1 MDSAIGCVME
11 RVRERAE
18 HNKQSYISF
27 YFVHWIPHTPTKV
40 SLTHCIY
47 CDRWWCRGLL
57 LLLFATFAAW
67 VNVAVP
73 ILVVSKIKDKDFEQK
88 WQQHSKIASS
98 ILLVQK
104 IRFRSPKRFRSRKK
118 ISTQKH
124 NLLHSKP
131 KNTQRQRRKKNYGKS
146 ILIMQT
152 EREKASGRKKWLFLC
167 CK

>member
-1 MDSAIGCVME
+1 ME
-11 RVRERAE
+11 RVREGE
-18 HNKQSYISF
+18 HNKQSYIPF
-27 YFVHWIPHTPTKV
+27 CFVHWIPHTPTKV

-88 WQQHSKIASS
+88 WQQHRKIASS

-104 IRFRSPKRFRSRKK
+104 NT
-118 ISTQKH
+118 ISFTEKVSFTQKNIH
-124 NLLHSKP
+124 TKAQSSSFKAKKHPTTTSK
-131 KNTQRQRRKKNYGKS
+131 KKLWKKYLNNANR
-146 ILIMQT
+146 
-152 EREKASGRKKWLFLC
+152 ERERAKKVTLFVL
-167 CK
+167 